1 DGSGGDG
8 SGGNGSGG
16 DGNGSGDSGSGS
28 GSGGSGS
35 GSGSDSVSV
44 DLSGVISK
52 LNQIKGSTDSIG
64 TGIDGLGGK
73 LDSIGTGIGGLG
85 DKLDDIANGSNTDVS
100 GNNCDVNNFSCSG
113 NAYDCF
119 IARQAWDNKCLISSL
134 TGDIGTGEG
143 VPIEHSQ
150 AVNESGNALIN
161 DLKDYTSNKG
171 DVSKLSNGEVALSD
185 TLSKYNESN
194 GFNFDDRCPSPTQ
207 VNYGLGSFELN
218 YQPFCDLA
226 LYIRAMLMLTA
237 SIGSVLMIA
246 KHS

>member
-1 DGSGGDG
+1 GGDG
-8 SGGNGSGG
+8 SG
-16 DGNGSGDSGSGS
+16 D
-28 GSGGSGS
+28 
-35 GSGSDSVSV
+35 SV

-52 LNQIKGSTDSIG
+52 INQSNSLLGGIKNSTDSIG
-64 TGIDGLGGK
+64 SEIGKNGVKLDGIGESLISLGGK
-73 LDSIGTGIGGLG
+73 LD
-85 DKLDDIANGSNTDVS
+85 DMADGSNTNVS

-113 NAYDCF
+113 NAYECF
-119 IARQAWDNKCLISSL
+119 IARQAFDNKCLISSL

-150 AVNESGNALIN
+150 AVNDAGDALIN
-161 DLKDYTSNKG
+161 DLKDYTANKG
-171 DVSKLSNGEVALSD
+171 NVDKLSNGEIALSD